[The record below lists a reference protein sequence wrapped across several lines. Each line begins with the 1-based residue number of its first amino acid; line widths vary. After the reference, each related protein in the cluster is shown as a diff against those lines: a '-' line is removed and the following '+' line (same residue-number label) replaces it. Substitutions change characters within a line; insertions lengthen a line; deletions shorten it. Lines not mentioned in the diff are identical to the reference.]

1 MQVLGIR
8 AAPKEVRYAILEG
21 NQDEVRFVNADD
33 ENRLRF
39 PLQLKNPEE
48 KIHWLYQEFVRILKL
63 HPKIERIAIKEP
75 EFTNQARLIKSDR
88 EIAYYN
94 GIILLVAAKCG
105 KYVRMTQ
112 YRSIGTKRTKVLEF
126 AAEKVGSTKSNWD
139 VRMADAVAVAW
150 SEIPS

>member
-39 PLQLKNPEE
+39 PLQLENPEE

-63 HPKIERIAIKEP
+63 RPNIERIAIKEP
-75 EFTNQARLIKSDR
+75 EFTNQGRSNRNDR

-94 GIILLVAAKCG
+94 GVILLVAAKCG
-105 KYVRMTQ
+105 KYVKITQ
-112 YRSIGTKRTKVLEF
+112 YKSIGTKNSQVLEF
-126 AAEKVGSTKSNWD
+126 AAEKVGRTKSNWN
-139 VRMADAVAVAW
+139 RQMADAVAGAW
-150 SEIPS
+150 SEISS

>member
-75 EFTNQARLIKSDR
+75 EFTNQARSSRSGR

-94 GIILLVAAKCG
+94 GVILLLAAKCG
-105 KYVRMTQ
+105 KYVRITQ
-112 YRSIGTKRTKVLEF
+112 YKSIGTKYSQVSEF
-126 AAEKVGSTKSNWD
+126 ATEKVGCTKSNWN
-139 VRMADAVAVAW
+139 RQMADAVAVAW